1 MIKPGI
7 GKCSCLGVRD
17 FRVGDRV
24 KVVYEIDGGQLGCE
38 GIITFI
44 ERNLVYVRF
53 PSYPRESIPLYPQRL
68 IKVNA

>member
-1 MIKPGI
+1 MIRPGT

-24 KVVYEIDGGQLGCE
+24 KVVYEIDGAKLGSE
-38 GIITFI
+38 GIITSI

-53 PSYPRESIPLYPQRL
+53 LPFLRETAAL
-68 IKVNA
+68 